1 MLQLLV
7 KQLFFHGSELNIGTG
22 TVTIAGDANF
32 SVTGNEI
39 ELAIGNAVAKANAT
53 AIVTGNRNN
62 LSSGTVTIVA
72 KASIIPTGTELQIG
86 TNQPNIRLW
95 NPIDPNVGQTWTRIS
110 TP

>member
-1 MLQLLV
+1 M
-7 KQLFFHGSELNIGTG
+7 
-22 TVTIAGDANF
+22 
-32 SVTGNEI
+32 
-39 ELAIGNAVAKANAT
+39 
-53 AIVTGNRNN
+53 
-62 LSSGTVTIVA
+62 TIVA